1 MAKFNFNLASYP
13 EEFDF
18 PLIKE
23 FGWYSPTNKKDNL
36 GGVSRDHI
44 LSVRFGFLNNIDP
57 KIIAHPANC
66 QLLLHSDNISKNHR
80 SHISLEDLL
89 LKIEKWEKKYHQ
101 FP

>member
-18 PLIKE
+18 SLIEKV
-23 FGWYSPTNKKDNL
+23 GWYSPTNKKNNL

-44 LSVRFGFLNNIDP
+44 LSVKFGFINDVDP

-66 QLLLHSDNISKNHR
+66 QLLPHNENISKNHR

-89 LKIEKWEKKYHQ
+89 IRIESWNQKYS
-101 FP
+101 